1 MKDPYSVLGMDKTAT
16 PEELKERYYAL
27 REQYGEQR
35 FKSGE
40 EGNEG
45 ARKLQELEEA
55 WNRINATVEHDTVTA
70 SFNGDYSIIDELIR
84 QGKYNEAQDMLDSIQ
99 DRNGEWHYMQSIVFY
114 KREWLTESKAQLEMA
129 LREDPNNPKYKSSLE
144 KLNMVIGGPQRPNQN
159 ANPNPNQQAQQN
171 QGGYNGGY
179 NNQQPTYDNP
189 QDMSKCLLPDRLL
202 VQCNALLLGF
212 PIKFVRQSCYD

>member
-70 SFNGDYSIIDELIR
+70 SFNGDYGIIDELIR

-189 QDMSKCLLPDRLL
+189 QDMSNCLSTCCCAYCLTDCLCSAMR
-202 VQCNALLLGF
+202 C
-212 PIKFVRQSCYD
+212 C

>member
-1 MKDPYSVLGMDKTAT
+1 MKDPYSVLGLDKTAT

-55 WNRINATVEHDTVTA
+55 WNRINAAVEHDTVTA
-70 SFNGDYSIIDELIR
+70 SFNGDYGIIDELIR

-129 LREDPNNPKYKSSLE
+129 LREDPGNPKYKSSLE
-144 KLNMVIGGPQRPNQN
+144 KLNMVIGGPQRPHQN
-159 ANPNPNQQAQQN
+159 ANPDPNQQAQQN

-179 NNQQPTYDNP
+179 NQQPTYDNP
-189 QDMSKCLLPDRLL
+189 QDMSNCLSTCCCAYCLTDCLCSAMR
-202 VQCNALLLGF
+202 C
-212 PIKFVRQSCYD
+212 C